1 MPIPTTLGTHYQ
13 PNLNI
18 IWNTNCDEG
27 TCYSILNGAP
37 EVFRTSSAQ
46 TGIICKFLL
55 GDKMKERRLPR
66 PAELSS
72 DKYGR
77 LVRLGWAGR

>member
-1 MPIPTTLGTHYQ
+1 MAGK
-13 PNLNI
+13 
-18 IWNTNCDEG
+18 
-27 TCYSILNGAP
+27 
-37 EVFRTSSAQ
+37 VFGRSPSQ